1 MTFEHVDV
9 FENKSIQNLILLGKP
24 QKIVCFRSTSGQI
37 FLCGIS
43 TVLWVCKC
51 FVNRK
56 CICCQHWFFI
66 KTFYTVSKKKLSNC
80 GPRNRCFQILIQKW
94 KFCDL
99 LKIDPFADT
108 FQEYCLDF
116 KQHCIPFWNFQITS
130 FTESFSVSARDSS
143 ARLLWLP
150 RQCGSACV

>member
-1 MTFEHVDV
+1 MTFNYVDV
-9 FENKSIQNLILLGKP
+9 FENKSIQNLVLLGKF

-56 CICCQHWFFI
+56 CLCCQYWFLI

-80 GPRNRCFQILIQKW
+80 GPRNRCFQILTQKR

-99 LKIDPFADT
+99 LKMDFFAVLSNSNWKD
-108 FQEYCLDF
+108 EVL
-116 KQHCIPFWNFQITS
+116 
-130 FTESFSVSARDSS
+130 
-143 ARLLWLP
+143 RLSKNGPLCRHVPGILS
-150 RQCGSACV
+150 RF